1 MSLLNAPIVNN
12 SHILAR
18 VCLIFLENCPD
29 QTRRFFI
36 TKFGP
41 HWKDWKSSYQ
51 VGKILSLSRNL
62 IALILAWNCVKGLT
76 VTKIV
81 KKINFER
88 VWGELRAKSCFQRQS
103 RTGHLRQALVF
114 MWNSALREG
123 LNFHFQGILCYYW
136 QNFHFGGGT
145 GYWAIILWNLD
156 IFLIFANA
164 LRS

>member
-81 KKINFER
+81 KQINFEE
-88 VWGELRAKSCFQRQS
+88 VWGELEAKSCFQNQF
-103 RTGHLRQALVF
+103 RTKYLRQTLVF
-114 MWNSALREG
+114 MWNSGLREG
-123 LNFHFQGILCYYW
+123 SISIFKEFCASIDKIFIL
-136 QNFHFGGGT
+136 GGRLAT
-145 GYWAIILWNLD
+145 WL
-156 IFLIFANA
+156 
-164 LRS
+164 